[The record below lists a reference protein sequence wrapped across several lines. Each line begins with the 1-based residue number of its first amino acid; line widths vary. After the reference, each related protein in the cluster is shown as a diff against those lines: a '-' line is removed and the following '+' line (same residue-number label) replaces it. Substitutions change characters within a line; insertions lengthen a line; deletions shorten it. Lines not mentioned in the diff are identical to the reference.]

1 MLWAFQPAIAKEP
14 TMHPTSLLILPP
26 GVLQHAGAQGA
37 SRSPHGERIE
47 RSLALLAC
55 LATLVLATLA
65 ALA

>member
-1 MLWAFQPAIAKEP
+1 
-14 TMHPTSLLILPP
+14 MHPTSLLILPP